1 MTSLSWFIY
10 FASLVNSISN
20 VFAMA
25 AIVLIVLF
33 CASFIM
39 HGIMNDNVSRN
50 DKETLDAN
58 YKYVKSIRRPLYW
71 LIPIFIFISIVV
83 PSRDTLILIAASEI
97 GQKVVFS
104 EQMQNALSPSG
115 ELIQTWIKNETQK
128 IQSEIIRRNAPSQSR

>member
-10 FASLVNSISN
+10 FASLVDSIST
-20 VFAMA
+20 VFGLA
-25 AIVLIVLF
+25 AIILVVLF
-33 CASFIM
+33 GFTFILNFM
-39 HGIMNDNVSRN
+39 MNDDVHHS
-50 DKETLDAN
+50 DKETLQKN
-58 YKYVKSIRRPLYW
+58 YEYVKSIRRPLYW
-71 LIPIFIFISIVV
+71 LVPIFIFISIVV

-104 EQMQNALSPSG
+104 EQVQNALSPSG